1 VPVVAAVPPN
11 AYAASSQAE
20 IAIVREINKVRRAH
34 RLHTVK
40 LTAPLAH
47 VARRHSSLMLKHD
60 ALTHSSFD
68 GSSFSTRLAH
78 GAGKRRQYGETLA
91 WAPNGAKVTARV
103 LLRLWMQ
110 SPPHRAVLMNG
121 KLRRVGVGRVYGSMG
136 HQRGNAI
143 TADFSS

>member
-1 VPVVAAVPPN
+1 MPVPAVPPP
-11 AYAASSQAE
+11 AYAASSRAE

-34 RLHTVK
+34 HLHTVK
-40 LTAPLAH
+40 LTAPLAR

-68 GSSFSTRLAH
+68 GSSFSTRLAR
-78 GAGKRRQYGETLA
+78 AGRHRQYGETLA
-91 WAPNGAKVTARV
+91 WAPNGAHVTAKV
-103 LLRLWMQ
+103 LLKLWMG
-110 SPPHRAVLMNG
+110 SAPHRAVLTNP

-136 HQRGNAI
+136 PAGRGNAI